1 MNKPFIMT
9 HIAIF
14 VLSLCTMINV
24 SRLLEHLCCEG
35 GTYYFDI
42 MWYLGFIMFFSFM
55 MIIFGGIACIYDLK
69 SFINFLK
76 SSKPETE

>member
-35 GTYYFDI
+35 GPYYFDI

-55 MIIFGGIACIYDLK
+55 MIIFDILTIIKNKKIKEKNKHDM
-69 SFINFLK
+69 
-76 SSKPETE
+76 